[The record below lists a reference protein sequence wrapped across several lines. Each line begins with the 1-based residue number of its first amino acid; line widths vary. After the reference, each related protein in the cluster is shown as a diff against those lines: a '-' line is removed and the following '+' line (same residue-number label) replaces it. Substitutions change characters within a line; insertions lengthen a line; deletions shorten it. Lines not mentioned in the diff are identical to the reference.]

1 MTTTRQ
7 QLSKERKL
15 YLFNNTN
22 DKGYVYMISSPTFKK
37 WVKIGKTYDIKK
49 RLQQY
54 NCGIP
59 IKNFKI
65 ECVKETKNKSVAE
78 LLLLNKVYSEVG
90 IERKGEWIKIDNK
103 QKAIEIFKKHRNRK
117 VTQQD
122 RELSYAHI

>member
-1 MTTTRQ
+1 MKTSQ
-7 QLSKERKL
+7 QLSKERRL

-37 WVKIGKTYDIKK
+37 WVKIGKTYDIKQ
-49 RLQQY
+49 RLQQF

-59 IKNFKI
+59 LKNFKI

-90 IERKGEWIKIDNK
+90 IERKGEWIKVNNK
-103 QKAIEIFKKHRNRK
+103 QKAIEIFKTHRNRK

-122 RELSYAHI
+122 RELNYA